1 MSEPA
6 GAPATTPNLIGPYR
20 IERELARG
28 GMGIVYLARDTR
40 LNRVV
45 ALKAL
50 PEEVASDQDRLQR
63 FEREAKLLASVN
75 HPNVATIFGI
85 EMSGKRRYLALEY
98 IEGESLAA
106 RLIRGPI
113 SIDETLELG
122 AQIAAGVEAA
132 HEAGIIHRDL
142 KPANVV
148 VTSGDR
154 LKVVDFGLARGREG
168 DAVAQENSPAITPSS
183 PTVTQPAEHSPT
195 MPGVILGTAP
205 YLSPEQARGK
215 AVDRRTDIWSFGCV
229 LYECLT
235 GSTAFRGETVS
246 DTIALILTKE
256 PDWTKLPP
264 TTPAAL
270 VALMK
275 RCLVKDPRRRLRD
288 IGEARLALED
298 IRSGASDAPLVAGG
312 KRAGAV
318 TATLVSS
325 PPSTRL
331 GGRRSR
337 ISRGGR
343 VLESRSRQVHTAL
356 RSRRHPPFRPDPPD
370 LRVTSGSWITAD
382 GRTIVL
388 SAIPRQPGP
397 DGAQPPRIYVRRL
410 DQTSFEPL
418 RGTDGLLGFVVSRDS
433 KWVEFISSASDRSFD
448 PQIFKMPVDGSAP
461 PVFLTRAADTWGR
474 PIFLE
479 SGDQLFPLSNGKDY
493 VRLPANGGPPSKPI
507 SLHSESAVIDFSDVL
522 PGDRG
527 VLVLMRGG
535 DASSLRQDVGV
546 FDLKSGRT
554 ERLIADGGSPM
565 YSPSGYLVFSRGG
578 TLLAVRFD
586 SRSLETKGQPV
597 AIMDG
602 LRVFTGLSASPFVL
616 ARSGTLVYMTGG
628 DMSGRQAIV
637 VRPDG
642 HVSEWSPEH
651 QPFQMALAVS
661 PDGARFASQ
670 IQTGGR
676 YEVWTSTRGG
686 DRARRLVAVPGS
698 NCGAAVWSP
707 DGRKIAYLQEGGK
720 DQDGIYVADADGNG
734 EARRIAKVVP
744 GDVRLFPTS
753 WSPDGRVLLATKY
766 EGYRGALCAIDIDA
780 GDSRAPRPLFGGT
793 PGMGAAV
800 FAPNGRALAYVS
812 DESGREEVYLSSWDS
827 STQKTVGAPVLVSRG
842 GGSSPVWSRDGKRIY
857 FVTPENKIDDAT
869 VAISA
874 TLSTSPPVT
883 AWDMDALGVATGFW
897 GGLFDIMPDGS
908 LLTIRRA
915 AAETEVSH
923 FEIALNFDQEL
934 KAKVGK

>member
-85 EMSGKRRYLALEY
+85 ETSGKRRYLALEY

-256 PDWTKLPP
+256 PDWAKLPP
-264 TTPAAL
+264 ATPAAL
-270 VALMK
+270 AALMK

-298 IRSGASDAPLVAGG
+298 IRSGASEAPLVAP
-312 KRAGAV
+312 R
-318 TATLVSS
+318 SS
-325 PPSTRL
+325 PQAPPGPWYHRLHLRDLIVGILGFLVAAAFWNLVLGKSTPRSARDVTRL
-331 GGRRSR
+331 SVQ
-337 ISRGGR
+337 I
-343 VLESRSRQVHTAL
+343 
-356 RSRRHPPFRPDPPD
+356 PPD
-370 LRVTSGSWITAD
+370 LRVTSGSWITPD

-507 SLHSESAVIDFSDVL
+507 SLHSEGGVLDFSDVL

-535 DASSLRQDVGV
+535 DASSFRLDVGV

-554 ERLIADGGSPM
+554 KRLIADGGSPM

-637 VRPDG
+637 VSPDG
-642 HVSEWSPEH
+642 HVSEWSPER

-670 IQTGGR
+670 IQTAGR
-676 YEVWTSTRGG
+676 YEIWTSTRGG
-686 DRARRLVAVPGS
+686 DRARRLVAVAGS

-720 DQDGIYVADADGNG
+720 NQDGIYVADGDGNG

-766 EGYRGALCAIDIDA
+766 EGFRGVLCAIDIDA

-793 PGMGAAV
+793 PGMTAAV
-800 FAPNGRALAYVS
+800 FAPNGRTLAYVS

-827 STQKTVGAPVLVSRG
+827 STQTTVGAPVVVSRG

-857 FVTPENKIDDAT
+857 FITPETKIGDAT
-869 VAISA
+869 VTASA

-883 AWDMDALGVATGFW
+883 AWDMDALGAATGFW
-897 GGLFDIMPDGS
+897 GGLFDILPDGS

-934 KAKVGK
+934 RAKVGK